1 MNEINYR
8 DSTAWFDK
16 IVSEAQ
22 AGKEI
27 LSTRDPI
34 ARTIGLTVVDANGVT
49 TRHYIPLSALRE
61 SNLNRTLNAKGLH
74 EKYLDIILDR
84 LPADTTTASAIVAL
98 AKELA

>member
-1 MNEINYR
+1 MNEINYQ
-8 DSTAWFDK
+8 DFASWFDR

-22 AGKEI
+22 AGNEI

-34 ARTIGLTVVDANGVT
+34 ARTIGLTVVGANGVA
-49 TRHYIPLSALRE
+49 TRHYISLSAMWE
-61 SNLNRTLNAKGLH
+61 SSLNQTLNAKGLR
-74 EKYLDIILDR
+74 EKFLDIALDR